1 MDKSPIA
8 KWIEANSGKE
18 TFGNALRQLVSLAC
32 VEWIRRS
39 GGGLL
44 PPEEA
49 LSRVLLAHACDG
61 PLDEW
66 LEDPAA
72 HSGEIAAFCESL
84 KSRPLPAELAGDA
97 PSVLDLRGVA
107 CPRNAV
113 RSRLV
118 MAGYPCGKVL
128 EIWLDNGSP
137 IENVPGSLVADGHKV
152 LNREKKADYWVLKV
166 VKPDNKE

>member
-1 MDKSPIA
+1 MLEGEVP
-8 KWIEANSGKE
+8 
-18 TFGNALRQLVSLAC
+18 AL
-32 VEWIRRS
+32 
-39 GGGLL
+39 
-44 PPEEA
+44 
-49 LSRVLLAHACDG
+49 
-61 PLDEW
+61 
-66 LEDPAA
+66 
-72 HSGEIAAFCESL
+72 
-84 KSRPLPAELAGDA
+84 
-97 PSVLDLRGVA
+97 LDLRGVA

-128 EIWLDNGSP
+128 EIWLDSGSP